1 MRFGRG
7 GARMS
12 GNDIPTVAILGGTV
26 AGWMAA
32 ATLARRLPRHRY
44 RVMVIETDRDGDGIG
59 DFGTTLAALPS
70 IAPFHESIGIDENL
84 LLRATRGSFA
94 LGIAF
99 SGWAANEAAYF
110 LPFGAV
116 GAPLGPVAF
125 HQLLTRLRREGRAVR
140 AADYSIAAIA
150 AQAGRFARPSTDG
163 HSVLSH
169 YAYGLHLDALG
180 YLRAMRATA
189 EAHGARAAT
198 ALFRRAIMDAS
209 GGIAALELDN
219 GDSLPALLFVDA
231 TGTDA
236 RLCGEA
242 LGVGFQSWRQWL
254 PCDRAIAVRISD
266 QSDPPPFGHVEAQAT
281 GWQSGTPLVG
291 EASRL
296 LCWSSAF
303 GDASSGAGSNEPVHG
318 IAFENGRRITPW
330 HRNCVAIGAAACV
343 LESLHPVAIHLV
355 QSALAR
361 LVALFPDAA
370 EAPVEAAEYNRMTIN
385 EMESA
390 RDFLVTQYVTN
401 GRIGEP
407 FWDVI
412 RSVAP
417 PDRVAYK
424 LALFASG
431 GRMPMYD
438 DEVFEEA
445 DWIALLDAQGVR
457 PRRHDALAG
466 TVPTQRIEQHLAR
479 LREAIIAGV
488 KAMPSH
494 GEYLRRAHATSPRG
508 AAA

>member
-1 MRFGRG
+1 
-7 GARMS
+7 MS
-12 GNDIPTVAILGGTV
+12 GNDIRTVAILGGTV

-32 ATLARRLPRHRY
+32 AALARRLPHHRY
-44 RVMVIETDRDGDGIG
+44 RIMVVQTDRDGDGLG
-59 DFGTTLAALPS
+59 DFGATLTALPS

-94 LGIAF
+94 LGVAF
-99 SGWAANEAAYF
+99 SGWAASETTHF

-150 AQAGRFARPSTDG
+150 AQASRFARPSTDG
-163 HSVLSH
+163 HGVLSH
-169 YAYGLHLDALG
+169 YAYGLHLDTSA
-180 YLRAMRATA
+180 YLRAMRTTA
-189 EAHGARAAT
+189 EAHGAHVAA

-209 GGIAALELDN
+209 GGIAALELEN

-254 PCDRAIAVRISD
+254 PCDHATARRIFD
-266 QSDPPPFGHVEAQAT
+266 QSDPSPFGHVEAQSA
-281 GWQSGTPLVG
+281 GWQNGTPLVG
-291 EASRL
+291 EAGRL

-303 GDASSGAGSNEPVHG
+303 GNAPSCAGSNEPVHG
-318 IAFENGRRITPW
+318 MAFENGRRITPW

-343 LESLHPVAIHLV
+343 LEPLHPVGLHLV

-361 LVALFPDAA
+361 LVALFPDTA

-390 RDFLVTQYVTN
+390 RDFLIAQYVTN
-401 GRIGEP
+401 GRVGEP
-407 FWDVI
+407 FWDAV
-412 RSVAP
+412 RSIAS
-417 PDRVAYK
+417 PDRLFYK
-424 LALFASG
+424 LALFAGG

-466 TVPTQRIEQHLAR
+466 IVPIERIEQHLTR

-488 KAMPSH
+488 KTMPSH
-494 GEYLRRAHATSPRG
+494 AEYLRRAHAAPPRG